1 MYGPNI
7 KERKMRAY
15 ERLLKYVK
23 IHTTSDDGSTTVPS
37 TKRQFDLAKILVEE
51 LHEIGVENAEVD
63 DKCYVYASIPA
74 TAGYENKKTIGF
86 IAHMDTAPDFNGEN
100 VNPVVVENYDGED
113 VALGTSGRVI
123 KVADFPHLKTL
134 KGRTLIHTDGTTLLG
149 ADDKSGIAE
158 IMTFAEELINSN
170 EPHGKICIGFTPD
183 EEIGAGPDNFD
194 VARFGAD
201 FAYTIDG
208 GEESA
213 VEYENFNAAAAD
225 VKFNGVNIH
234 PGDAKNIMVNAALVA
249 MEFNSLLPPTQT
261 PSQTEG
267 YEGFF
272 HLLNMKGEVASAELS
287 YIIRDHDADKF
298 AEKKK
303 VMEHAANIINQKYGD
318 GTCELTIK
326 DQYQNMLEM
335 IKPHMFLIDYAFDAL
350 KEVGENPKAV
360 AIRGGTDGARLSFMG
375 LPCPNLGTGGYN
387 FHGPMEHITAEG
399 MDTVVRVIHGIVKK
413 FAEE

>member
-1 MYGPNI
+1 
-7 KERKMRAY
+7 MRAY
-15 ERLLKYVK
+15 ERLLNYVK
-23 IHTTSDDGSTTVPS
+23 VYTTSDEDSTTVPS
-37 TKRQFDLAKILVEE
+37 TARQFDLAKQLVEE
-51 LHEIGVENAEVD
+51 LHSIGVTNAEVD
-63 DKCYVYASIPA
+63 DKCYIYASIPA
-74 TAGYENKKTIGF
+74 TAGLEDKKAVGF
-86 IAHMDTAPDFNGEN
+86 IAHMDTAPDFCGEN

-113 VALGTSGRVI
+113 IVLGTSGRTI
-123 KVADFPHLKTL
+123 KVSDFPHLKTL

-158 IMTFAEELINSN
+158 IMTFAEELISSG

-183 EEIGAGPDNFD
+183 EEIGAGADHFD

-201 FAYTIDG
+201 FAYTVDG
-208 GEESA
+208 GEENA
-213 VEYENFNAAAAD
+213 VEYENFNAAAAS

-234 PGDAKNIMVNAALVA
+234 PGDAKDIMVNAALVA
-249 MEFNSLLPPTQT
+249 MEFNGMLPPTQT

-272 HLLNMKGEVASAELS
+272 HLTDMKGDVAEAELS

-335 IKPHMFLIDYAFDAL
+335 IKPHMFLIDYAFESLKDA
-350 KEVGENPKAV
+350 GENPKAV

-399 MDTVVRVIHGIVKK
+399 MDTVVRVLHGIAKR
-413 FAEE
+413 FAE